1 MIAYKLLT
9 VFGLSGFVASAA
21 ATAEPWWVQAG
32 GMVLSCGLLYVVYT
46 KTIPR
51 MTSDHKAAVE
61 SISKEVGGKIDRVNH
76 TIEEGNRKQLDML
89 HSTLTQLNDK

>member
-1 MIAYKLLT
+1 
-9 VFGLSGFVASAA
+9 
-21 ATAEPWWVQAG
+21 
-32 GMVLSCGLLYVVYT
+32 
-46 KTIPR
+46 

>member
-1 MIAYKLLT
+1 MLTYKLLT
-9 VFGLSGFVASAA
+9 IFGLAGFVASTA

-32 GMVLSCGLLYVVYT
+32 GMVLSCGLLYVCYS
-46 KTIPR
+46 KTIPQ
-51 MTSDHKAAVE
+51 MTRDHKAAVE

-89 HSTLTQLNDK
+89 QSTLNKIHDK